1 MFIFEWDE
9 EKAEANLQKHKVSF
23 EEAETVFDDQ
33 FLITFPDEF
42 HSIEEERFI
51 SIGYSNNSRILLV
64 VHTEQSEKADEI
76 IIRIISCRKATALER
91 EIYEQQE

>member
-9 EKAEANLQKHKVSF
+9 EKAKTNLQKHKVGF

-42 HSIEEERFI
+42 HSIEEELTLLVFF
-51 SIGYSNNSRILLV
+51 SPAEYSNQNR
-64 VHTEQSEKADEI
+64 
-76 IIRIISCRKATALER
+76 
-91 EIYEQQE
+91 